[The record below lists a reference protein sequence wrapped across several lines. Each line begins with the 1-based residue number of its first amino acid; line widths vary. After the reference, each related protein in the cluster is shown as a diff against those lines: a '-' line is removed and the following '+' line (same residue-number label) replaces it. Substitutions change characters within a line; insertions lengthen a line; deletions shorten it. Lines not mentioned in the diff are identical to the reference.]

1 MLRACAATTEDY
13 REHARRRLPRFLLDY
28 VDGGA
33 GTEQTL
39 AANTADWAAVQVRQR
54 VLVDVAGIDTTAT
67 IAGETWRMP
76 LALAPLGLA
85 GLLARRGEVQ
95 AVRAANAAG
104 IAFTLSTVGICAV
117 EEVAAAAAAPIWFQ
131 LYMLRD
137 RGIVHGMLERAWA
150 TGCRTLVFT
159 VDLPLAGMRHRDTR
173 NGMQQPGWRPRLL
186 RATQL
191 LARPRWLW
199 DVALRGKPLLFGNLR
214 AHLPAA
220 RDLDDFRAFIDAQF
234 DPGVTWRDI
243 AWLRARWNGR
253 LLLKGILDA
262 EDARAAID
270 VGADGLVVSNHGGR
284 QLDGAA
290 STAACLPRIVEAV
303 GDRTELLVDGGV
315 RGGTDLFRAL
325 ALGARGVLIGR
336 PWAWA
341 LAAGGEPALRALL
354 ATWQQELRATMALA
368 GVTRIDDIGAA
379 QLDRVATQS
388 GIRGPSGESRRLR

>member
-1 MLRACAATTEDY
+1 M
-13 REHARRRLPRFLLDY
+13 
-28 VDGGA
+28 
-33 GTEQTL
+33 
-39 AANTADWAAVQVRQR
+39 
-54 VLVDVAGIDTTAT
+54 
-67 IAGETWRMP
+67 
-76 LALAPLGLA
+76 
-85 GLLARRGEVQ
+85 
-95 AVRAANAAG
+95 
-104 IAFTLSTVGICAV
+104 
-117 EEVAAAAAAPIWFQ
+117 
-131 LYMLRD
+131 
-137 RGIVHGMLERAWA
+137 
-150 TGCRTLVFT
+150 
-159 VDLPLAGMRHRDTR
+159 
-173 NGMQQPGWRPRLL
+173 
-186 RATQL
+186 
-191 LARPRWLW
+191 
-199 DVALRGKPLLFGNLR
+199 ALRGKPLLFGNLR

-253 LLLKGILDA
+253 LLLKRILDA

-388 GIRGPSGESRRLR
+388 GIRVPSGESRRLR